1 MRIKSYYARTV
12 EEAVSLARQELG
24 PDAMLVNSRKAPI
37 ETRHLGE
44 YEVVFAAQSV
54 EEAAAEV
61 AAAAPAPSPDRLA
74 REVAELRT
82 QLEGMRRALARG
94 PAISVWSSPA
104 QPEPSDLYGLLVAND
119 VGEALARELAQ
130 AAERRAGSGRNRAR
144 VEERHLRAALV
155 DELQERCKVE
165 PTLGR
170 GEGRPSVVAVVGPPG
185 AGKTSTL
192 AKLAVHYG
200 LTARRPTVMLSAD
213 SYRIAATEQLRS
225 YAAILGVGFQVVETV
240 GMLAQAL
247 EEHRAKDLVL
257 IDTPGLG
264 FSDMEEGGDLARFLA
279 TRPDIDTQLVL
290 TASMKAA
297 DLARVIDAYEA
308 FRPQKM
314 IFTRLDE
321 TGSFG
326 PILNE
331 AVRTGKALSFFST
344 GQRIPEDLETASRE
358 RVAQL
363 LLGGATGRA
372 LSAA

>member
-1 MRIKSYYARTV
+1 
-12 EEAVSLARQELG
+12 
-24 PDAMLVNSRKAPI
+24 
-37 ETRHLGE
+37 
-44 YEVVFAAQSV
+44 
-54 EEAAAEV
+54 
-61 AAAAPAPSPDRLA
+61 
-74 REVAELRT
+74 
-82 QLEGMRRALARG
+82 MRRALARG
-94 PAISVWSSPA
+94 PAISVWSSQA
-104 QPEPSDLYGLLVAND
+104 QTEPSDLYGMLIAND

-130 AAERRAGSGRNRAR
+130 AAERRAGAGRNRAR

-200 LTARRPTVMLSAD
+200 LTARRPTVMISAD

-240 GMLAQAL
+240 GMLAQSL

-308 FRPQKM
+308 FRPHRM

-363 LLGGATGRA
+363 LLSGATGRA